1 MELRI
6 FNSLGRAEQVFTPRS
21 PEQVGL
27 YTCGPTVYSFA
38 HIGNLRTYV
47 FEDILKRV
55 LMLNGYSVNHVMN
68 VTDVGHLT
76 GDGDSGQDKME
87 LSAKAQQKS
96 AWEIAQEYTDA
107 FFADLKALNIIPA
120 THILYATKTIDW
132 QIELIKKLE
141 NNGFTYRTS
150 DGIYFDI
157 QKFPRYGQLSGQS
170 LEEKKAGAR
179 VEENAEKHHPSD
191 FALWKFS
198 QPDEHRQMEWPSP
211 WGVGFPG
218 WHIECSAMAMHEL
231 GEQFDIHCGGI
242 DHVAVHHENEI
253 AQSEAATGVSPFVQ
267 YWMHGEFLVLP
278 DARMGKSEGNAILL
292 SSLHE
297 RSIHPLAYR
306 YLLLQSHYRSPLSF
320 TWTSLE
326 AAQRGLQQL
335 WRTIDTLGALATEPV
350 VPTEDRDLLAAFN
363 SDLNTAKALGLLS
376 NLLQSNDIPAAR
388 KLGIARWADHVL
400 GLGLTPDSPLR
411 PHLITGDIPADVQTL
426 IDQRA
431 AARLEKNWAESDRL
445 RQAIERAGFQVN
457 DTPSGSSYTSTM
469 LK

>member
-1 MELRI
+1 
-6 FNSLGRAEQVFTPRS
+6 
-21 PEQVGL
+21 
-27 YTCGPTVYSFA
+27 
-38 HIGNLRTYV
+38 
-47 FEDILKRV
+47 
-55 LMLNGYSVNHVMN
+55 MN